1 MKKNPAIVYG
11 LIGAAIII
19 VWGLIV
25 QMYITSVLEKAV
37 AKGES
42 VSFMKFIAIGI
53 LSFLIV
59 AGVYI
64 FCIIKSIKEYRK
76 VSPNYNYRKLVGHG
90 LLCTLVLA
98 LVSTAFSLL
107 YSQVIDPGA
116 AKKNMDLTEKVID
129 NANMPEEQKEKT
141 LESVRKQGDNPVRGA
156 VTSLAITLFCG
167 LIVSLIAG
175 SVLNKKGKEFSAN
188 PNNLS

>member
-1 MKKNPAIVYG
+1 MKKTPAIIYG

-19 VWGLIV
+19 VLGLIA

-42 VSFMKFIAIGI
+42 VSFMKFLGVGI
-53 LSFLIV
+53 LSFLII

-64 FCIIKSIKEYRK
+64 FCIIKSIKDYRK
-76 VSPNYNYRKLVGHG
+76 VNPNYNYGKLVGHG

-107 YSQVIDPGA
+107 YSQVIDPGGT
-116 AKKNMDLTEKVID
+116 KKNIELTEKVLD
-129 NANMPEEQKEKT
+129 NASMPEDQKEKA
-141 LESVRKQGDNPVRGA
+141 LEGIRKQGDNPVGGA
-156 VTSLAITLFCG
+156 VRSLAITLVCG

-175 SVLNKKGKEFSAN
+175 SVLNKKGKELSAN